1 MVKTID
7 NFMSKKFYVASAV
20 TIVWAISV
28 LKGMFVGFPEGQAT
42 NAWTFLTVV
51 FTPLIMTFWVWYFKI
66 DIDEKK
72 ISNGK

>member
-1 MVKTID
+1 MLD

-28 LKGMFVGFPEGQAT
+28 LKGMFVGFPVSQAS

-51 FTPLIMTFWVWYFKI
+51 FTPLIMTFWAWYFKI

-72 ISNGK
+72 TLNGN

>member
-1 MVKTID
+1 MTAK
-7 NFMSKKFYVASAV
+7 FMSKKFYVASAV

-28 LKGMFVGFPEGQAT
+28 LKGMFVGFPAGQFS

-51 FTPLIMTFWVWYFKI
+51 FTPLIMTFWGWYFKI

-72 ISNGK
+72 ISNGKN